1 MLDIEVLAGIIAK
14 VVEHRFVLHVMPVDN
29 VVIALSHHAVL
40 VNIRNAVIAV
50 LLLKAVL
57 QIVVWIIRCP
67 HNRVVDVR
75 AVDGDPANKIAVLIE
90 KSPVLLHCQLCFSR
104 SQFFRRECLAFRL
117 VFTRLGD
124 KLLVEFALV
133 HVSNHVGQVLKLLC
147 AVLLILILVMKHDA
161 REYRDPAQD
170 HNSGDANDLFDFH
183 IKLPP

>member
-1 MLDIEVLAGIIAK
+1 
-14 VVEHRFVLHVMPVDN
+14 MPVDD
-29 VVIALSHHAVL
+29 VVVALSHHAVL
-40 VNIRNAVIAV
+40 INIRNAVIAV

-90 KSPVLLHCQLCFSR
+90 KGSVLLHCQLCFPR
-104 SQFFRRECLAFRL
+104 SQFFLRDCLTYGL
-117 VFTRLGD
+117 VFIRLGD
-124 KLLVEFALV
+124 RLLVEFALV
-133 HVSNHVGQVLKLLC
+133 HISDHIGQVLKLLC

-161 REYRDPAQD
+161 REYRDPAQN

-183 IKLPP
+183 FKLPP